1 MMRPY
6 TKLCSSLLFPLH
18 ERLKKHHSVSL
29 RAQLERSQWL
39 DAAELRALQQQHL
52 QAFMQRIVRE
62 VPYYRE
68 LFAAR
73 SLRADDIA
81 SVADLTKLP
90 VLDKPTIRQHL
101 EQLKNPNATRLI
113 RYNTGGSSGQPLIF
127 YLGER
132 TDHDVAAKW
141 RVTRWWDVD
150 IGDRELVLWGSP
162 IEVGKQDRIK
172 QLRDRILRS
181 KLVPAFD
188 LAEAGI
194 RHFLAE
200 YQRFRPHMLFGYP
213 SAIAR
218 VARFAEQQQ
227 ISLHNAALQVVFV
240 TAERLYPE
248 QRELIQRVFGAP
260 VANGYGARDAG
271 FLVHECP
278 HGGMHLM
285 AEDVI
290 VETLGADG
298 LPTAPGIAGEVTV
311 THLRTGDFPFVRY
324 KTGDV
329 AVLSEAR
336 CPCGRGLPLVA
347 SIEGRSTDFVV
358 AENGTVMH
366 GLALI
371 YVIRDIEGVASF
383 RIIQHSLTELEV
395 QLVAEQWQD
404 AKQQQLVR
412 GMQARLGS
420 GVRVQVNRVDH
431 IATEANGKFR
441 YIISKVAS

>member
-1 MMRPY
+1 MRPY
-6 TKLCSSLLFPLH
+6 TALCSKVLFPLH
-18 ERLKKHHSVSL
+18 ERLKGHRSVAL
-29 RAQLERSQWL
+29 RQQLEQSQWL
-39 DAAELRALQQQHL
+39 TPAELLQLQQQKL
-52 QAFMQRIVRE
+52 QQFVQRIVSE
-62 VPYYRE
+62 VPYYRQ
-68 LFAAR
+68 LFTER
-73 SLRADDIA
+73 GLRADDIH
-81 SVADLTKLP
+81 SVTDLSKLP
-90 VLDKPTIRQHL
+90 VLDKATIRTHL
-101 EQLKNPNATRLI
+101 DALRNPNGHRLK

-162 IEVGKQDRIK
+162 IEVGKQDRVK
-172 QLRDRILRS
+172 QIRDRLLRS

-188 LAEAGI
+188 LAESGI
-194 RHFLAE
+194 RHFLDE

-218 VARFAEQQQ
+218 VAKFVEQQGMQ
-227 ISLHNAALQVVFV
+227 LRNDDLQVAFV

-248 QRELIQRVFGAP
+248 QRELIRRVFGAP

-278 HGGMHLM
+278 HGGMHIM
-285 AEDVI
+285 AEHVI
-290 VETLGADG
+290 IETLGNDG
-298 LPTAPGIAGEVTV
+298 LPTPVGVPGEVTV
-311 THLRTGDFPFVRY
+311 THLQTGDFPFLRY

-329 AVLSEAR
+329 AALSGER

-371 YVIRDIEGVASF
+371 YVVRDIEGIASF
-383 RIIQHSLTELEV
+383 RIIQHSTTELEIFI
-395 QLVAEQWQD
+395 VADGWQEQ
-404 AKQQQLVR
+404 KQQQLVQ
-412 GMQARLGS
+412 GMRARLGQ
-420 GVRVQVNRVDH
+420 GVTVRVNQVEH
-431 IATEANGKFR
+431 IPTEANGKFR